1 MQKIILYDSCSRAY
15 NYYKQQMADFEIEQV
30 ISNERDYAF
39 ISGDSLEILKKI
51 PNETVNC
58 VITSPPY
65 WALREYDVAE
75 DSNVIGNESD
85 YRDYV
90 KKLTSVFNETQRILT
105 KEGSFSEIYSTDIEG
120 INLMLGGTIV
130 DSYPTEQE
138 FILNII
144 RKGIQDG
151 VLKKEDYLNFL

>member
-1 MQKIILYDSCSRAY
+1 
-15 NYYKQQMADFEIEQV
+15 
-30 ISNERDYAF
+30 
-39 ISGDSLEILKKI
+39 
-51 PNETVNC
+51 
-58 VITSPPY
+58 
-65 WALREYDVAE
+65 LREYDVAE